1 MILLM
6 RHGDDDDSELG
17 GWSDAGLSPNGIE
30 QVKRA
35 CESLAG
41 NKLDIRH
48 IKRSASKLL
57 MRRSYRRIGW
67 LIWAEEKKRNKL
79 G

>member
-6 RHGDDDDSELG
+6 RHGEDDDSRLG
-17 GWSDAGLSPNGIE
+17 GWSDAGLSSNGIE

-41 NKLDIRH
+41 NKL
-48 IKRSASKLL
+48 
-57 MRRSYRRIGW
+57 G
-67 LIWAEEKKRNKL
+67 
-79 G
+79 